1 MTFKLKTDSK
11 TNPSPPYFWPGQ
23 GSYGCS
29 KTKFGWG
36 FNVKSFQENL
46 AEKETAV
53 YDTGKKDLEKKEN
66 ILESG
71 VWEPHRKLS
80 SVEQS
85 TFTVER
91 KLNVEI
97 DMNGEEG
104 KKEWSI
110 HYVDEVDNTEKKD
123 VGKEKLES

>member
-1 MTFKLKTDSK
+1 M
-11 TNPSPPYFWPGQ
+11 GV
-23 GSYGCS
+23 
-29 KTKFGWG
+29 
-36 FNVKSFQENL
+36 NVKSFQENL
-46 AEKETAV
+46 AEKEPAV

-110 HYVDEVDNTEKKD
+110 HYVDEEDNTEKKD

>member
-1 MTFKLKTDSK
+1 M
-11 TNPSPPYFWPGQ
+11 
-23 GSYGCS
+23 GSCAV
-29 KTKFGWG
+29 TV
-36 FNVKSFQENL
+36 NVRSHQHFLQDNL
-46 AEKETAV
+46 ARKESAVSDTEKI
-53 YDTGKKDLEKKEN
+53 DLDKKKN
-66 ILESG
+66 ILESEL
-71 VWEPHRKLS
+71 WEPHRKLS

-110 HYVDEVDNTEKKD
+110 HYVDEEDNTEKKD